1 MSLIE
6 FSSEQDHQIPDSG
19 SATLIDFTQNP
30 PSGANIK
37 IPKLILPPQVSV
49 IDLELC
55 ENSDSTSR
63 FSIKPDHGGK
73 MFKV

>member
-6 FSSEQDHQIPDSG
+6 FSSEQDHQIPDSE

-37 IPKLILPPQVSV
+37 IPKLILPPQVST
-49 IDLELC
+49 ICD
-55 ENSDSTSR
+55 
-63 FSIKPDHGGK
+63 
-73 MFKV
+73 